1 MLPSLGRSLPDRRE
15 IVCAF
20 YLSLFLSSFPSFSF
34 RQFFLFSLLLVR
46 YQRFTN
52 FSYTPTIYLS
62 PDFLIKIRGHV
73 DNSDRV
79 VFHKAIRTLIFRGDF
94 SSFVTFT
101 GTNASFPL
109 RV

>member
-1 MLPSLGRSLPDRRE
+1 MSAHFISRYSFPPSLRSPFVNFFFFPFFWSDTRDLQTFH
-15 IVCAF
+15 IL
-20 YLSLFLSSFPSFSF
+20 LS
-34 RQFFLFSLLLVR
+34 
-46 YQRFTN
+46 
-52 FSYTPTIYLS
+52 PTIYLS

-94 SSFVTFT
+94 SSFVTFK